1 MIAACLGVALTLA
14 TANNVA
20 IGPDEQARLDATC
33 RTMAAVPVRAV
44 REDREGRLA
53 GCTALAS
60 VRYRLPHDALP
71 AILTNE
77 GGWVGAVIRNK
88 DGSTDHGPF
97 QVNSQWVWSIKRIFG
112 YPTLAEAE
120 KAITYSPCVNAET
133 AAIILARCIRDKGN
147 LYNGLGCYASPTPH
161 RADAYV
167 RRIITNAK
175 KLKQP
180 RNTPL

>member
-1 MIAACLGVALTLA
+1 MAACLSVAFGIA
-14 TANNVA
+14 KANA
-20 IGPDEQARLDATC
+20 IELNPEQEAKVMATC
-33 RTMAAVPVRAV
+33 QMMAAVPVRAI
-44 REDREGRLA
+44 REDHDGRLS

-60 VRYRLPHDALP
+60 VRYRLAHDALP
-71 AILTNE
+71 AILFNE

-97 QVNSQWVWSIKRIFG
+97 QVNSQWVWSIKRIFS

-120 KAITYSPCVNAET
+120 KAITYSPCINAET

-161 RADAYV
+161 RADAYA
-167 RRIITNAK
+167 RRIIGNAK
-175 KLKQP
+175 FLNKQ
-180 RNTPL
+180 RESLF